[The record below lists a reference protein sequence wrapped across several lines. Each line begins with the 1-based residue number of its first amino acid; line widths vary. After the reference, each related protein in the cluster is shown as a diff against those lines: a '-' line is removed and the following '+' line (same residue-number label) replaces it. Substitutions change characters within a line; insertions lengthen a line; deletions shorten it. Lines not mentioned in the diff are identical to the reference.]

1 VAGVAPFA
9 DHGALALW
17 QDAVTA
23 MQQSKLQEMIAD
35 LARKHADLLAHE
47 IADALHGVTLGEL
60 LALTG
65 APDSKASTRA
75 KRGRPAAAV
84 PAAAA
89 PRATKPWPTPKPKAP
104 SSADIAMA
112 ALTVLQQQA
121 GEILSEELRKRLGSP
136 AKNVYHFAMGKLVR
150 QGAIVRSGERRSTA
164 YQLAVRAE
172 PQVESDASAD
182 TE

>member
-1 VAGVAPFA
+1 
-9 DHGALALW
+9 
-17 QDAVTA
+17 

-35 LARKHADLLAHE
+35 LARKHADQLAHE

-65 APDSKASTRA
+65 APGSKEPVPVPA
-75 KRGRPAAAV
+75 KRGRPPAAV

-104 SSADIAMA
+104 SSADVAMA

-121 GEILSEELRKRLGSP
+121 GEILSEELRRRLGSP
-136 AKNVYHFAMGKLVR
+136 ARNVYHFAMGKLVK
-150 QGAIVRSGERRSTA
+150 QGAAVRSGEKRSTA
-164 YQLAVRAE
+164 YRLAPKAE